1 MNLSL
6 IPLWGAVP
14 VVAAASAG
22 LAAWAAVHPAAQL
35 FGPTVR
41 RLPKSLGTRTLAL
54 TFDDGPNPAITPRL
68 LDLLNKHEVRAT
80 FFLIGR
86 FARACP
92 ELAHEIAARGH
103 TAGNHTD
110 THPNLIWLS
119 NERLAEELGRCQASV
134 AEATRAGA
142 PRWMRPPYG
151 FRGPHLDAA
160 VRRQGLAGVVMWSV
174 IAYDWKPQPASR
186 LVERLRRVAHES
198 GRGGDIVVL
207 HDGDHRALGGA
218 REHVLDALEY
228 WLPRWRDA
236 GLEFVTM
243 DQAGS
248 DHQGDTRLPQS
259 ELS

>member
-1 MNLSL
+1 MNFSI

-14 VVAAASAG
+14 AVAAAGAG
-22 LAAWAAVHPAAQL
+22 LAAWAAMHPAAQL
-35 FGPTVR
+35 FGPTIR
-41 RLPKSLGTRTLAL
+41 RVPQSLGAGTLAL

-68 LDLLNKHEVRAT
+68 LDLLSKYDKHAT

-92 ELAHEIAARGH
+92 ELAREIAARGH
-103 TAGNHTD
+103 TVGNHTD
-110 THPNLIWLS
+110 SHPNLIWLS
-119 NERLAEELGRCQASV
+119 NQRLAEELGRCQESV
-134 AEATRAGA
+134 AEATRTGA

-186 LVERLRRVAHES
+186 LIERLRRVAV
-198 GRGGDIVVL
+198 GGRRGGDIVVL

-218 REHVLDALEY
+218 REHVLVALEY

-236 GLEFVTM
+236 GLEFVTI
-243 DQAGS
+243 DQAGNGRQS
-248 DHQGDTRLPQS
+248 NPRTRQS
-259 ELS
+259 ERS